1 MSAWISWQK
10 QDRTCCKQVLV
21 SVVGSA
27 PSALPEGIHKLDIK
41 LIIKAPG
48 RVCLPRTE
56 SKAFSARNFL
66 FFRSR
71 SSADVLQIRENWLP
85 RPLLLQGRMQNMEG
99 HGQERTACIVVY
111 VCAAAGG
118 SEEIKAQ
125 RGAPFCI
132 QALSSLFLFPARLVS
147 SATPST
153 PPPSLPPPAP
163 NTLRTLAVVGSFQ
176 LWSLSAL
183 CL

>member
-1 MSAWISWQK
+1 
-10 QDRTCCKQVLV
+10 
-21 SVVGSA
+21 
-27 PSALPEGIHKLDIK
+27 
-41 LIIKAPG
+41 
-48 RVCLPRTE
+48 
-56 SKAFSARNFL
+56 
-66 FFRSR
+66 
-71 SSADVLQIRENWLP
+71 
-85 RPLLLQGRMQNMEG
+85 MQNMEG

-153 PPPSLPPPAP
+153 PPPPDPGPLPPSPCP
-163 NTLRTLAVVGSFQ
+163 QHVKDPGRCRVVSTLISVCPVPLRESGQ
-176 LWSLSAL
+176 GK
-183 CL
+183 